1 MIEVRKARI
10 EDHAM
15 IYRLG
20 QETLGY
26 DLDEAFSQTR
36 LLDVLSKP
44 ANQIFVAFVDGEPAG
59 YVHIQDYDVTYAIPY
74 KNILGLAVFEQFQGQ
89 GVGKS
94 LMQAAEDFAQT
105 DGASCIRLNSG
116 EDRHDAHLFYERVG
130 YERVKSQANFRKVF

>member
-10 EDHAM
+10 DDHAM

-26 DLDEAFSQTR
+26 DLDAAFSQTR

-59 YVHIQDYDVTYAIPY
+59 YVHVQDYDVTYAIPY
-74 KNILGLAVFEQFQGQ
+74 KNRLGLAVCEQCQGQ
-89 GVGKS
+89 GVGRS
-94 LMQAAEDFAQT
+94 LMQAAEGIAQT
-105 DGASCIRLNSG
+105 DGASGIRLNLG

-130 YERVKSQANFRKVF
+130 YERVKSQAKFRKE